1 MIIRSIARK
10 IKKISLYKMVYYSE
24 PHNYGRTKIK
34 VELDLSNYATK
45 PKVKKATGVDTSDFR
60 KKLI

>member
-1 MIIRSIARK
+1 MIIRLIAWK

-24 PHNYGRTKIK
+24 PDNYGRTKIK

-45 PKVKKATGVDTSDFR
+45 PEVKKATGVDTSNFR